1 MGIVRRPSMTSVD
14 RDIPAPAAAV
24 WDVLVDIAAW
34 PIWGPSVR
42 NASLRDGATEL
53 GLGVRGDV
61 WTAVGVRMGFVITE
75 FDPGHRWSWS
85 VAGVPATGHQVSV
98 TNAGCR
104 IRFEVPW
111 WATGY
116 LPVCAVALR
125 RIEKMADAEGR
136 PDQAGRAQPVQ

>member
-1 MGIVRRPSMTSVD
+1 MTSVD

>member
-1 MGIVRRPSMTSVD
+1 MGIVRRRSTAGVD
-14 RDIPAPAAAV
+14 RDIPAPPDAV

-42 NASLRDGATEL
+42 NVSLRDGATEL

-85 VAGVPATGHQVSV
+85 VAGVPAAGHQVSV
-98 TNAGCR
+98 TRAGCR
-104 IRFEVPW
+104 VRFEAPW

-125 RIEKMADAEGR
+125 RIEKMVSDPREG
-136 PDQAGRAQPVQ
+136 GES

>member
-1 MGIVRRPSMTSVD
+1 MTSVD

-125 RIEKMADAEGR
+125 RIEKMVDAEGR

>member
-1 MGIVRRPSMTSVD
+1 MGIVRRPPMTGVD
-14 RDIPAPAAAV
+14 RDIPAPPDAV

-98 TNAGCR
+98 AGAGCR
-104 IRFEVPW
+104 VRFEAPW

-125 RIEKMADAEGR
+125 RIEKMVSGMREG
-136 PDQAGRAQPVQ
+136 GES

>member
-1 MGIVRRPSMTSVD
+1 MAIVRRPPMASVD
-14 RDIPAPAAAV
+14 RDISAPPDAA
-24 WDVLVDIAAW
+24 WDVLVDISAW

-42 NASLRDGATEL
+42 NVSLRDGATEL

-61 WTAVGVRMGFVITE
+61 WTAVGVRMPFVITE

-85 VAGVPATGHQVSV
+85 VAGVPATGHQVS
-98 TNAGCR
+98 AADGGCR
-104 IRFEVPW
+104 VRFEVPW

-125 RIEKMADAEGR
+125 RIEKMVSGSREGN
-136 PDQAGRAQPVQ
+136 QG

>member
-1 MGIVRRPSMTSVD
+1 MGIVRRPPMARVD
-14 RDIPAPAAAV
+14 RDIPAPPGAV

-61 WTAVGVRMGFVITE
+61 WTAVGVRMPFIITE

-98 TNAGCR
+98 ASAGCR
-104 IRFEVPW
+104 VCFEAPW
-111 WATGY
+111 WAAGY

-125 RIEKMADAEGR
+125 RIEKMVSGTREGG
-136 PDQAGRAQPVQ
+136 DG

>member
-1 MGIVRRPSMTSVD
+1 MGIVRRRSIARVD
-14 RDIPAPAAAV
+14 RDIPAPPDAV
-24 WDVLVDIAAW
+24 WDVLVDTAAW

-53 GLGVRGDV
+53 ALGVRGDV

-98 TNAGCR
+98 ARGGCR
-104 IRFEVPW
+104 VRFEAPW

-125 RIEKMADAEGR
+125 RIEKMVSGPREG
-136 PDQAGRAQPVQ
+136 GES

>member
-1 MGIVRRPSMTSVD
+1 MASVG
-14 RDIPAPAAAV
+14 RDIPAPPDAV
-24 WDVLVDIAAW
+24 WDVLVDTAAW
-34 PIWGPSVR
+34 PIWGPSVH

-61 WTAVGVRMGFVITE
+61 WTAVGVRTGFVITE

-98 TNAGCR
+98 TDAGCR
-104 IRFEVPW
+104 VRFEVPW

-125 RIEKMADAEGR
+125 RIEKMVSGPHEG
-136 PDQAGRAQPVQ
+136 GKS